1 MSSAPGVNICSSVP
15 GNGYDCTFSGTSMA
29 TPHVAGAAALLMS
42 AFPSFIGKPA
52 SVASLLQNTAV
63 RQGVTDPFNTTC
75 GGIPKTTFP
84 NYILGYGRID
94 VFAAYSEEIFPDG
107 FDR

>member
-1 MSSAPGVNICSSVP
+1 MNVCSSIP
-15 GNGYDCTFSGTSMA
+15 TNSYSCTFSGTSMA

-42 AFPSFIGKPA
+42 AFPSLKGHPA
-52 SVASLLQNTAV
+52 DVAALLQTTAV
-63 RQGVTDPFNTTC
+63 RQGVTDPYNTSC

-94 VFAAYSEEIFPDG
+94 VFAAYTFFYSDQIFADG
-107 FDR
+107 FGG

>member
-1 MSSAPGVNICSSVP
+1 MNICLEHP
-15 GNGYDCTFSGTSMA
+15 ANTYDCTFSGTSMA

-42 AFPSFIGKPA
+42 AFPSLIGNPA
-52 SVASLLQNTAV
+52 YVAALLQNTAV
-63 RQGVTDPFNTTC
+63 RQGVTDPFNTSC

-94 VFAAYSEEIFPDG
+94 VFAA
-107 FDR
+107 